1 MSLIFQ
7 KVGKIKENPWGDWS
21 DVDKGLYLDGER
33 LISAPRGYGTYC
45 APNIFDDL
53 GLVGRK
59 IKITIEILPDDYEE
73 E

>member
-1 MSLIFQ
+1 MTLVFQ
-7 KVGKIKENPWGDWS
+7 KVGKVRENPFGNWS
-21 DVDKGLYLDGER
+21 DVDKGIYLDSER
-33 LISAPRGYGTYC
+33 LVSAPIGYGTWC

-59 IKITIEILPDDYEE
+59 IKITIEILQDDYEE